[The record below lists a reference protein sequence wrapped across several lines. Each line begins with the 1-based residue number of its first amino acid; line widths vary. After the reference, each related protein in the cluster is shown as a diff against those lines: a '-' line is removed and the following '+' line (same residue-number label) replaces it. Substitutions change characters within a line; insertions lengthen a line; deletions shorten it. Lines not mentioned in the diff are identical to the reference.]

1 MKAIIL
7 SAGLGTRMRPLTDHT
22 PKPLLTAGGQYL
34 ISYHLQKLRAAGIRD
49 IVINTHWL
57 SDQLSAALGS
67 GEQWDVRI
75 HYSHE
80 PLLLETAGGIVQAL
94 PMLSDGQEQFLV
106 VNGDVYTELDF
117 NAWLAQQLPLPKGI
131 LASLV
136 LVPNP
141 EHHPEG
147 DFRLDRA
154 SGLVKEKNVEPALT
168 CPLTYSGIS
177 LFHPDFFAGVPAQ
190 PMKLAPLLH
199 HFIAEGKVIGTE
211 CKDYWL
217 DVGTPER
224 LAELNQRL
232 SKGAGK

>member
-22 PKPLLTAGGQYL
+22 PKPLLKAGGQYL

-57 SDQLSAALGS
+57 SEQLTAALGS
-67 GEQWDVRI
+67 GEKWDVRI

-80 PLLLETAGGIVQAL
+80 PVLLETAGGIAQAL
-94 PMLSDGQEQFLV
+94 PMLSDGEEPFLV
-106 VNGDVYTELDF
+106 VNGDIFTEFDF
-117 NAWLAQQLPLPKGI
+117 SAWLEQQLPLPQGI

-141 EHHPEG
+141 EHHPDG
-147 DFRLDRA
+147 DFRLDCA
-154 SGLVKEKNVEPALT
+154 NGLVKEKSSLPT
-168 CPLTYSGIS
+168 LTYSGIG

-199 HFIAEGKVIGTE
+199 HFIAQGKVIGTE
-211 CKDYWL
+211 CRDYWL
-217 DVGTPER
+217 DVGTPKRLRELDER
-224 LAELNQRL
+224 LRT
-232 SKGAGK
+232 

>member
-22 PKPLLTAGGQYL
+22 PKPLLKAGGHYL
-34 ISYHLQKLRAAGIRD
+34 ISYHLQKLRASGIRD

-57 SDQLSAALGS
+57 SEQLSAALGS
-67 GEQWDVRI
+67 GEQWDVRL

-80 PLLLETAGGIVQAL
+80 PVLLETAGGIVQAL
-94 PMLSDGQEQFLV
+94 PLLCDGQEPFLV

-117 NAWLAQQLPLPKGI
+117 NAWLAQQRPWPTGK

-136 LVPNP
+136 LAPNP

-147 DFRLDRA
+147 DFKLDNSTGLIKAKSDPFNA
-154 SGLVKEKNVEPALT
+154 ST
-168 CPLTYSGIS
+168 LTYSGIG
-177 LFHPDFFAGVPAQ
+177 LFHPAFFDGLTVQ

-199 HFIAEGKVIGTE
+199 RFIEQEKVIGTE
-211 CKDYWL
+211 CRDYWL

-224 LAELNQRL
+224 LAELDRRL
-232 SKGAGK
+232 QT

>member
-22 PKPLLTAGGQYL
+22 PKPLLKAGGQYL
-34 ISYHLQKLRAAGIRD
+34 ISYHLEKLRAAGISD

-57 SDQLSAALGS
+57 SEKLCAALGS
-67 GEQWDVRI
+67 GEQWGVRI

-80 PLLLETAGGIVQAL
+80 PLLLETAGGIMQAL
-94 PMLSDGQEQFLV
+94 PMLSDGQEPFLV

-117 NAWLAQQLPLPKGI
+117 NTWLAQQHPWPADK

-141 EHHPEG
+141 EHHPKG
-147 DFRLDRA
+147 DFVLDKT
-154 SGLVKEKNVEPALT
+154 SGLLKENADTPQ
-168 CPLTYSGIS
+168 LTYSGIG
-177 LFHPDFFAGVPAQ
+177 LYLPAFFDGLKIQ
-190 PMKLAPLLH
+190 PMKLGPLLH
-199 HFIAEGKVIGTE
+199 HFIAQGKIIGTE
-211 CKDYWL
+211 CRDYWL

-224 LAELNQRL
+224 LAELDRRL
-232 SKGAGK
+232 TARH

>member
-1 MKAIIL
+1 MKAMIL

-22 PKPLLTAGGQYL
+22 PKPLLKAGGQYL
-34 ISYHLQKLRAAGIRD
+34 ISYPLQKLRAAGIQD

-67 GEQWDVRI
+67 GDQWNVRI

-80 PLLLETAGGIVQAL
+80 PVLLETAGGIALAL
-94 PMLSDGQEQFLV
+94 PHLLDGNSPILI
-106 VNGDVYTELDF
+106 VNGDVFTELDF
-117 NAWLAQQLPLPKGI
+117 SAWLAQQLPLPEGI

-141 EHHPEG
+141 AHHPEG
-147 DFRLDRA
+147 DFSLDRTN
-154 SGLVKEKNVEPALT
+154 GLVQEKNTTP
-168 CPLTYSGIS
+168 PLTYSGIG

-199 HFIAEGKVIGTE
+199 HFIAHGKVIGIE
-211 CKDYWL
+211 SKDYWL

-224 LAELNQRL
+224 LEELKNRL
-232 SKGAGK
+232 KHHHG